1 MKRHFVS
8 PIRNTCGWN
17 NKGTDDM
24 TMMLEKH
31 AREDLLERGYSRR
44 MIGKVSAL
52 MAAGAAANSMLIQP
66 VFAQQQAARGIKG
79 AVRIGSNECWTGPF
93 EPGVQ
98 AAARAAALGNWYD
111 PDNYKG
117 DLIATVARV
126 EGIPE
131 SHVMLWPGSGGPL
144 VSTVAAYCSPTKGL
158 VSADPTFESAW
169 RTADYVGAPIAK
181 APQAIGKGHDVKAM
195 LAANPNAGLYYICT
209 PNNPTGTITPL
220 ADIEWLL
227 ANKPKDSIL
236 LVDEAY
242 IHFSQAPSAAKLVAG
257 RKDLIVMRTFSKL
270 FGMAGVRLGLTFAD
284 PEVQKRIGLFG
295 PTAGGLSITAMACGN
310 AVYPEAGLIKA
321 RRDEMIANREETIAW
336 LTRKGIAV
344 QPGSQANMFM
354 MDWKKP
360 AKEMQ
365 AALLATPEK
374 VQIGRAWAIWPTVSR
389 VTVGSAD
396 DMAKFRSA
404 VEKVTRA

>member
-1 MKRHFVS
+1 
-8 PIRNTCGWN
+8 
-17 NKGTDDM
+17 M
-24 TMMLEKH
+24 TMMLNKD
-31 AREDLLERGYSRR
+31 AREDLMDRGYSRR
-44 MIGKVSAL
+44 QLAEVAAL
-52 MAAGAAANSMLIQP
+52 VGAGVAASSLLGGAAQ
-66 VFAQQQAARGIKG
+66 AQQQAARGVAG

-93 EPGVQ
+93 QSGVD
-98 AAARAAALGNWYD
+98 AAAKAASLGNWYD
-111 PDNYKG
+111 PDNYRGELVK
-117 DLIATVARV
+117 TVASV

-144 VSTVAAYCSPTKGL
+144 VSTVAAFCSPTKGL
-158 VSADPTFESAW
+158 VTADPTFESAW
-169 RTADYVGAPIAK
+169 RTADYLKAPIAK
-181 APQAIGKGHDVKAM
+181 APQAPGAGHDVKAM
-195 LAANPNAGLYYICT
+195 LAANPDAGLYYICT

-227 ANKPKDSIL
+227 ANKPKDSVL

-242 IHFSQAPSAAKLVAG
+242 IHFSEAPSAAKLVAG

-284 PEVQKRIGLFG
+284 PELQKRIMLFG

-310 AVYPEAGLIKA
+310 AVYPEASLIKA
-321 RRDEMIANREETIAW
+321 RREEMIANREETIAW
-336 LTRKGIAV
+336 LTKKGIDV
-344 QPGSQANMFM
+344 QTGSQANMFM

-365 AALLATPEK
+365 TAMLNTPEK
-374 VQIGRAWAIWPTVSR
+374 VQIGRNWAIWPTVSR
-389 VTVGSAD
+389 VTVGSAE

-404 VEKVTRA
+404 VEKVYKA

>member
-1 MKRHFVS
+1 
-8 PIRNTCGWN
+8 
-17 NKGTDDM
+17 M
-24 TMMLEKH
+24 TMMLNRD
-31 AREDLLERGYSRR
+31 AREDMIERGYSRR
-44 MIGKVSAL
+44 QLSEVAAL
-52 MAAGAAANSMLIQP
+52 LGAGVAASSLLGTAAQ
-66 VFAQQQAARGIKG
+66 AQQQAARGVAG

-93 EPGVQ
+93 APGVEAIAK
-98 AAARAAALGNWYD
+98 AASYGNWYD

-117 DLIATVARV
+117 DLTKTVAGV

-158 VSADPTFESAW
+158 VTADPTFESAW
-169 RTADYVGAPIAK
+169 RTAAYMKAPIAK

-209 PNNPTGTITPL
+209 PNNPTGTITPM

-227 ANKPKDSIL
+227 ANKPADSML

-242 IHFSQAPSAAKLVAG
+242 IHFSEAPSAAKLVAG

-270 FGMAGVRLGLTFAD
+270 FGMAGIRLGLTFAD
-284 PEVQKRIGLFG
+284 PEVQKRLMLFG
-295 PTAGGLSITAMACGN
+295 PSAGGLSITAMACGN

-321 RRDEMIANREETIAW
+321 RRAEMIAAREETIAW
-336 LTRKGIAV
+336 LTKKGIEV

-354 MDWKKP
+354 VNWNKP

-365 AALLATPEK
+365 AALLASPDK
-374 VQIGRAWAIWPTVSR
+374 VQIGRSWEIWPNVSR
-389 VTVGSAD
+389 VTVGSAQ
-396 DMAKFRSA
+396 DMAKFCAA
-404 VEKVTRA
+404 VDKVYKA

>member
-1 MKRHFVS
+1 
-8 PIRNTCGWN
+8 
-17 NKGTDDM
+17 M
-24 TMMLEKH
+24 TMMLEKD
-31 AREDLLERGYSRR
+31 ACDDLIDRGYSRR
-44 MIGKVSAL
+44 QIGKVAAL
-52 MAAGAAANSMLIQP
+52 VGAGAAVNSMLIAP
-66 VFAQQQAARGIKG
+66 AFAQQQAARGVKG

-93 EPGVQ
+93 QPGVE
-98 AAARAAALGNWYD
+98 AAASAASLGNWYD

-117 DLIATVARV
+117 DLVKTVATV
-126 EGIPE
+126 EGLPE
-131 SHVMLWPGSGGPL
+131 SHVMLWPGSGGVL

-158 VSADPTFESAW
+158 VTADPTFESAW
-169 RTADYVGAPIAK
+169 RTADYLKAPIAK

-227 ANKPKDSIL
+227 ANKPADSIL

-242 IHFSQAPSAAKLVAG
+242 IHFSEAPSAAKLVAG

-270 FGMAGVRLGLTFAD
+270 FGMAGIRLGLTFAD
-284 PEVQKRIGLFG
+284 PEVQKRLMLFG

-321 RRDEMIANREETIAW
+321 RREEMIANREETIAW
-336 LTRKGIAV
+336 LMKKGLSV
-344 QPGSQANMFM
+344 QSGSQANMFM
-354 MDWKKP
+354 VDWKKP

-374 VQIGRAWAIWPTVSR
+374 VQIGRNWPIWPTVSR

-404 VEKVTRA
+404 VEKVVKA

>member
-1 MKRHFVS
+1 MTDIFAG
-8 PIRNTCGWN
+8 T
-17 NKGTDDM
+17 GTDDM
-24 TMMLEKH
+24 SMMLNKD
-31 AREDLLERGYSRR
+31 ARDDLIERGYSRR
-44 MIGKVSAL
+44 QLGEVAAL
-52 MAAGAAANSMLIQP
+52 LGAGVAASSLLGGAAQ
-66 VFAQQQAARGIKG
+66 AQQQAARGIAG

-93 EPGVQ
+93 QSGVD
-98 AAARAAALGNWYD
+98 AAARAASLGNWYD

-117 DLIATVARV
+117 DLIKTVAGV

-144 VSTVAAYCSPTKGL
+144 VSTVAAFCSPARGL
-158 VSADPTFESAW
+158 VTADPTFESAW
-169 RTADYVGAPIAK
+169 RTADYLKAPIAK

-195 LAANPNAGLYYICT
+195 LAANPNAGLYYICS
-209 PNNPTGTITPL
+209 PNNPTGTVTPL

-227 ANKPKDSIL
+227 ANKPADSIL

-242 IHFSQAPSAAKLVAG
+242 IHFSEAPSAARLVAG

-284 PEVQKRIGLFG
+284 PDVQKRINLFN

-310 AVYPEAGLIKA
+310 AVYTEAAHIKA
-321 RRDEMIANREETIAW
+321 RRAEMIANREETIAW
-336 LTRKGIAV
+336 LTKKGLEV
-344 QPGSQANMFM
+344 QSGSQANMFM
-354 MDWKKP
+354 VNWKKP

-365 AALLATPEK
+365 TALLATPEK
-374 VQIGRAWAIWPTVSR
+374 VQIGRSWAIWPNVSR

-396 DMAKFRSA
+396 DMAKFRAA
-404 VEKVTRA
+404 VDKVYKA

>member
-1 MKRHFVS
+1 
-8 PIRNTCGWN
+8 
-17 NKGTDDM
+17 M
-24 TMMLEKH
+24 TMMLNKD
-31 AREDLLERGYSRR
+31 AREDLMERGYSRR
-44 MIGKVSAL
+44 QIAEVAAL
-52 MAAGAAANSMLIQP
+52 VGAGVAASSLLGGAAQ
-66 VFAQQQAARGIKG
+66 AQQQAARGVAG

-93 EPGVQ
+93 PSGVD
-98 AAARAAALGNWYD
+98 AAAKAAALGNWYD
-111 PDNYKG
+111 PDNYRG
-117 DLIATVARV
+117 DLVKTVASV

-144 VSTVAAYCSPTKGL
+144 VSTVAAFCSPTKGL
-158 VSADPTFESAW
+158 VTADPTFESAW
-169 RTADYVGAPIAK
+169 RTADYLKAPIAK
-181 APQAIGKGHDVKAM
+181 APQAPGAGHDVKAM

-227 ANKPKDSIL
+227 ANKPKDSVL

-242 IHFSQAPSAAKLVAG
+242 IHFSEAPSAAKLVAG

-284 PEVQKRIGLFG
+284 PELQKRIMLFG

-310 AVYPEAGLIKA
+310 AVYPEASLIKA
-321 RRDEMIANREETIAW
+321 RREEMIANREETIAW
-336 LTRKGIAV
+336 LTKKGIDV
-344 QPGSQANMFM
+344 QTGSQANMFM

-365 AALLATPEK
+365 TAMLNTPEK
-374 VQIGRAWAIWPTVSR
+374 VQIGRNWAIWPTVSR
-389 VTVGSAD
+389 VTVGSAE

-404 VEKVTRA
+404 VEKVYKA